1 MGSEMCIRDRCCCNH
16 ILYFI
21 CRTVQF
27 SQSLLDIL
35 CKVYYSVFAKQA
47 MQKDSVSPFV
57 KEILHGLMF
66 NKRGSP
72 MKNRIKELR
81 KANKL
86 SQSELADIVGTTRQT
101 ITSIEVGKYTAS
113 LGLAYKIAH
122 HFNLTIEEVFD
133 FSEIENEE

>member
-1 MGSEMCIRDRCCCNH
+1 MSTF
-16 ILYFI
+16 YF
-21 CRTVQF
+21 F
-27 SQSLLDIL
+27 LQSLLDIL